1 MKIRF
6 GISRSIGKSGFRF
19 SKSKSEF
26 PNRTHPLC
34 QGRKRQGG
42 IRFGE
47 MERDALLA
55 HGTSFLLQDRLMN
68 CSDRTVVRN
77 FVQTLE
83 SLSFTYTE
91 KGEVIVVTI
100 FYKEAPSRKVVYI
113 EVLKL
118 DIYYIII
125 QKTIY
130 KLELKK
136 EYINIYNIYI
146 TKIKN
151 SNNNNNKN
159 SNSNNNNNN

>member
-1 MKIRF
+1 M
-6 GISRSIGKSGFRF
+6 
-19 SKSKSEF
+19 
-26 PNRTHPLC
+26 
-34 QGRKRQGG
+34 
-42 IRFGE
+42 
-47 MERDALLA
+47 
-55 HGTSFLLQDRLMN
+55 
-68 CSDRTVVRN
+68 
-77 FVQTLE
+77 
-83 SLSFTYTE
+83 
-91 KGEVIVVTI
+91 
-100 FYKEAPSRKVVYI
+100 

-151 SNNNNNKN
+151 SNNNNNNNNNNN